1 MKSSTWAMSQKFSIA
16 SANANAIQETTDT
29 DMIAHVLDNARETL
43 KEENHL
49 SMKVSTSVET

>member
-1 MKSSTWAMSQKFSIA
+1 MSQKFSIA